1 VALETF
7 NDESEITVENG
18 EYCAKHVLNTEDRCL
33 LRKLMPSRVQISKK
47 EMSVPIVKVL
57 K

>member
-1 VALETF
+1 MALETF